1 MSPSWATFL
10 FEAANFLLLAA
21 LLGWLFFRPV
31 RDALERRRAALE
43 TEEREAAEKRSE
55 AERTLA
61 EATARRRALETS
73 LADLRERALREAEDE
88 RARLIA
94 AAREQAQ
101 RERETFKAELVALRL
116 DQAHA
121 IALDAAAAAR
131 EIVVGL
137 LERIDA
143 PGLEDA
149 LLATVRRQI
158 TELAAGGPLGPLI
171 VEAAAGLAPE
181 ALAAL
186 ADAAKVSA
194 AEVTQRFV
202 PSLVAGLRVLT
213 TRGLV
218 DASAVG
224 LAAQAERAL
233 VIELET
239 EESEHG

>member
-1 MSPSWATFL
+1 L

>member
-1 MSPSWATFL
+1 VSPSWATFL